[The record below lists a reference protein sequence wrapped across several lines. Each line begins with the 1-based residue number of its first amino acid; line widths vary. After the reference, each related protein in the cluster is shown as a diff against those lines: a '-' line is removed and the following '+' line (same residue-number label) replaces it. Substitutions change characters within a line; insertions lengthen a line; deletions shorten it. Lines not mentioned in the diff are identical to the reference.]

1 MDTDEQQRAATV
13 ARYLRLD
20 PNTVRQAL
28 APILSLLS
36 DLSDAHASVVS
47 VLDDKSHQAICHRGA
62 PITMLDAMDRGATPA
77 TAVVESER
85 PVVVDSTAA
94 FAAFGFPWVCY
105 VGVPMLGAGGSAV
118 GSLSLLLEPGTTV
131 SSQLLGQCHTIGALV
146 ADQLEML
153 AARTEDTPVS
163 HHDEPSTNRDISPRE
178 IREALAA
185 GQIVP
190 FFQPVVDLATG
201 ARTSVEALARWLHPT
216 LGLVPPAQFIPV
228 AERSSLVVDLDL
240 EIWRRALLA
249 VAQRRLVE
257 PELRLSVNF
266 SARHTQMTSCPDQLT
281 ELAQRSGV
289 PPHAVDVEL
298 TESTQMGRQAVA
310 VLNEVRNRGFSVLL
324 DDFGTGWA
332 TLESVLVLPHDGLKV
347 DRYITQKIGSPQGQA
362 VFRGITAGALDRGVR
377 TIAEGVETA
386 EQAALVTEMGFT
398 HGQGYYW
405 GRPSPTLDALVPAQR
420 VGAA

>member
-1 MDTDEQQRAATV
+1 MKTDEQQRAASV

-20 PNTVRQAL
+20 PGTVRQTL
-28 APILSLLS
+28 APILSLLG

-47 VLDDKSHQAICHRGA
+47 VLDDKSHQVICHRGA
-62 PITMLDAMDRGATPA
+62 PVTMLDAMDRGDTPA
-77 TAVVESER
+77 TAVVESGC
-85 PVVVDSTAA
+85 PVVVDATAA

-105 VGVPMLGAGGSAV
+105 VGVPMLGDGGSAV

-153 AARTEDTPVS
+153 TTRSDDAAAAHR
-163 HHDEPSTNRDISPRE
+163 DEPSTHRDISPRE
-178 IREALAA
+178 IREALDD

-201 ARTSVEALARWLHPT
+201 ARTSVEALARWMHPT
-216 LGLVPPAQFIPV
+216 RGMVSPAQFIPV
-228 AERSSLVVDLDL
+228 AERSSLIVDLDL

-249 VAQRRLVE
+249 VGERRRVE
-257 PELRLSVNF
+257 PQLRLSVNF
-266 SARHTQMTSCPDQLT
+266 SARHTQLTTCPDRLA
-281 ELAQRSGV
+281 ELAHSSGV
-289 PPHAVDVEL
+289 PTHAVDVEL
-298 TESTQMGRQAVA
+298 TESSPMDLGSVA
-310 VLNEVRNRGFSVLL
+310 ILHEIRSRGFSVLL

-347 DRYITQKIGSPQGQA
+347 DRYITKNIVTPQGQA
-362 VFRGITAGALDRGVR
+362 VFRGITAGALDRGIR

-386 EQAALVTEMGFT
+386 EQAVLVAEMGFT

-405 GRPSPTLDALVPAQR
+405 GRPSPTLDLPVPTQR
-420 VGAA
+420 VAV

>member
-1 MDTDEQQRAATV
+1 MTTDEQQRAASV

-20 PNTVRQAL
+20 PATIREAL
-28 APILSLLS
+28 TAILSLLG
-36 DLSDAHASVVS
+36 DLTDAHASVVT
-47 VLDDKSHQAICHRGA
+47 VLDDKSHQVICRRGRSVTLLH
-62 PITMLDAMDRGATPA
+62 PMDRGDTPA
-77 TAVVESER
+77 TAVVEGGR
-85 PVVVDSTAA
+85 PVVVDGTAA

-105 VGVPMLGAGGSAV
+105 VGVPMLGDGGSAV
-118 GSLSLLLEPGTTV
+118 GSLSLLLEPGTPVT
-131 SSQLLGQCHTIGALV
+131 SLLLGQCHTIGALV

-153 AARTEDTPVS
+153 AARADDAAVS
-163 HHDEPSTNRDISPRE
+163 HRSEPSTHRDISPRE
-178 IREALAA
+178 IREALAD

-190 FFQPVVDLATG
+190 YFQPVVDLATG
-201 ARTSVEALARWLHPT
+201 ARTSVEALARWMHPT
-216 LGLVPPAQFIPV
+216 LGMVSPAQFIPV
-228 AERSSLVVDLDL
+228 AERSSLIVDLDL

-266 SARHTQMTSCPDQLT
+266 SARHTQLTSCPDRLT
-281 ELAQRSGV
+281 ELARCSGV
-289 PPHAVDVEL
+289 PTHAIDVEL
-298 TESTQMGRQAVA
+298 TESSHMDLGAVA
-310 VLNEVRNRGFSVLL
+310 ILHDIRSRGFSVLL

-347 DRYITQKIGSPQGQA
+347 DRYITERIATPQGQA
-362 VFRGITAGALDRGVR
+362 VFRGITAGALDGGVR

-405 GRPSPTLDALVPAQR
+405 GRPSPTLDLPVPTQR
-420 VGAA
+420 VAV